1 MSNQKTVKY
10 KSRTAREPR
19 TKKLGLSLAISA
31 SALCSTFL
39 SGITEAQIEEVVVTA
54 QQREQSL
61 QDVPISISA
70 FNGEAID
77 KNMFKDVSGYVT
89 KTPNASFT
97 SSGSRSRRE
106 ISIRGVTN
114 FVGQNTALRTSTFG
128 FYVDGFNMAGSSIN
142 PPVMDIQQIE
152 ILRGPQATYFGRNAL
167 GGGISVTSNQP
178 EFELGGSFSA
188 DLARFNSTDLTGM
201 LNVPII
207 DDVLAARFNV
217 KTQSSDGNIENINEI
232 GGGNDSDYDYA
243 KATILFTPTDDLSVT
258 VTGSYA
264 EEEVGMREGVPSGVF
279 STFAGATLFSD
290 FPDTDGDGLANPDP
304 DGVGFFP
311 NNTDKVNFNSPQSVG
326 TDFEY
331 LVARVDYDMEST
343 MFTSITGYVES
354 DFYLE
359 GDIDGGS
366 VDYLNEYRSIPRRS
380 FSQELRLQSVS
391 GQTFDWNVGVI
402 YGKDSGKYLSE
413 TLIGAAELFGLA
425 EDTTIS
431 KNDSEQTSKSWALF
445 GQVDYYLTDALTL
458 SVGGRYSEETITS
471 SIKRAN
477 GAFIQTLE
485 SEDTFYDFS
494 PRVAINYI
502 VSEDV
507 SVYATASKGFKSGG
521 VQVSPLPGT
530 ESYEPEVLWNYEA
543 GVKAELMENRLRV
556 NAAAFYMDWKDLQ
569 TSFQQS
575 GVDSDGNFTLFTGI
589 DNAERAISK
598 GVEMTATFLPNDSLQ
613 IDLGV
618 GYLDAKYDKFVAYID
633 GANRVL
639 DGETVPNSPKITASL
654 DIEYGF
660 ELSENWSGYV
670 RTEWQYRDSIQSS
683 TSSLIQ
689 SGYPWEVPSYDVLN
703 LRAGFENNNLS
714 IVAYVENALD
724 DDHFVSSYQ
733 KAFMGGMYVEPSY
746 MNYGVKATY
755 SF

>member
-1 MSNQKTVKY
+1 M
-10 KSRTAREPR
+10 
-19 TKKLGLSLAISA
+19 SLAISA